1 MFNIAGARASLL
13 NGKVRAA
20 TRYNLY
26 DESLGHGKKQKIGFS
41 VVQYEGVDLDADDK
55 QIVVVY
61 VVDMKVHEPLH
72 DEVMMQHLNLVVLN
86 VNIRHTKVIFKNHEL
101 DKNKFN
107 KIYNLIKLNLPDAV
121 IDVFPKNVK
130 TIYNYIE
137 NLDDDDYHYI
147 TLHPYV
153 DNVEIMDVLFEHTLL
168 NVDDYRRSIAYYK
181 TATQH
186 TDCSFLCLGLF
197 LHPSQESFWFDYA
210 WLTKWGDSKR
220 KRVAKSIVRFVGDRQ
235 FSSIDQI
242 ENSEFISSI

>member
-20 TRYNLY
+20 TRYNMY
-26 DESLGHGKKQKIGFS
+26 DESFGHGKKQKVGFS
-41 VVQYEGVDLDADDK
+41 VLQYESLDEDDK

-61 VVDMKVHEPLH
+61 VVDMKLHESRH
-72 DEVMMQHLNLVVLN
+72 DEVMMQHLNLVMIN
-86 VNIRHTKVIFKNHEL
+86 VNIRHTKVIFKNHEV

-121 IDVFPKNVK
+121 IDVFPKDVK
-130 TIYNYIE
+130 TIYDYIE

-147 TLHPYV
+147 TFHPYV
-153 DNVEIMDVLFEHTLL
+153 ENVEVMDVLFEYTLL

-181 TATQH
+181 TATQPAEY
-186 TDCSFLCLGLF
+186 SFLSLGFF
-197 LHPSQESFWFDYA
+197 LHPSRESFWFDYA
-210 WLTKWGDSKR
+210 WITKWGDSKK
-220 KRVAKSIVRFVGDRQ
+220 KRMAKSIVRFDGDRT

-242 ENSEFISSI
+242 ENSEFASI